1 MAFKMN
7 GWSAFKKDV
16 KMYDGNGEEITV
28 DDSSLG
34 KTYRDE
40 NGNKARDYTYTNKD
54 GEKGVDVLYL
64 SKPRGESSWEGKTP
78 TRPTPPIEQNPL
90 A

>member
-7 GWSAFKKDV
+7 GWSAFKKDI

-64 SKPRGESSWEGKTP
+64 SKPRGESKWAP
-78 TRPTPPIEQNPL
+78 PPIEQNPL
-90 A
+90 S